1 MTNANPSEIHSGE
14 NTHHQLQV
22 ITPTN
27 LRTMKTTS
35 NIVANEVPPVVL
47 FSI

>member
-1 MTNANPSEIHSGE
+1 MTNTNPSEIHSGE

-35 NIVANEVPPVVL
+35 ITIANEVPVL
-47 FSI
+47 LSDI